1 MRPVVS
7 TNLEPDAVG
16 EEVEIGVAAT
26 TLQQPVERNGKRE
39 NWYSLVL
46 VLHQHQHQEGAEEAS
61 SADAR

>member
-39 NWYSLVL
+39 N
-46 VLHQHQHQEGAEEAS
+46 
-61 SADAR
+61 